1 MSVHSGHERLGLM
14 AVSLEGTP
22 SYVYDTFADMIG
34 STVDRVRRLEQYGA

>member
-1 MSVHSGHERLGLM
+1 M

-34 STVDRVRRLEQYGA
+34 STVDRVRRLEHYGA